1 MVKRAAR
8 YRERMS
14 SDPAHEPAA
23 RSHPAG
29 ELVTLPREECL
40 QLLASSSFG
49 RIAVNIGDGAP
60 VIRPVNYMFDKPSQ
74 SVVFRT
80 TSGTK
85 LHALLR
91 SAQAAFEIDGID
103 KDTRAGWSVI
113 LHGRTSMVTNPSE
126 LRRLEGLGV
135 ETWAPGDMPHWVH
148 IRART
153 LSGRRIVPT
162 VQQVN
167 AERQ

>member
-1 MVKRAAR
+1 MP
-8 YRERMS
+8 
-14 SDPAHEPAA
+14 SDPAHEPAV
-23 RSHPAG
+23 RSHPAAG
-29 ELVTLPREECL
+29 IVDLPREECL

-49 RIAVNIGDGAP
+49 RIAVNIGEGAP
-60 VIRPVNYMFDKPSQ
+60 VIRPVNYLFDEPSQ

-80 TSGTK
+80 TRGTK

-113 LHGRTSMVTNPSE
+113 VHGRTSVVTNPSE
-126 LRRLEGLGV
+126 LRRLEALGV

-153 LSGRRIVPT
+153 LSGRRIVP
-162 VQQVN
+162 
-167 AERQ
+167 AADERADERPLSHDR